1 MLVSAWLP
9 ASHGTYLAA
18 CKKPGTSLGVIYN
31 PYCIWGVPDYV
42 PEDQVAAIAD
52 LLKPDAAL
60 RMSRRIQDINA
71 GAGISRFS
79 KAMVTEYALDGDG
92 YYFAQGTEADCFNR
106 FEQFYAE
113 EEWLVMPV

>member
-1 MLVSAWLP
+1 M
-9 ASHGTYLAA
+9 AA

-31 PYCIWGVPDYV
+31 PYYIWGVPDYV

-113 EEWLVMPV
+113 EE